1 MNGYEYLL
9 ERNRLMFKLE
19 EDLAHLRDLPSAER
33 QEKTARLQGA
43 FDIRLAEL
51 YAKVAN
57 EFPGER
63 RKKARPWPTRVRW
76 PARCRQSAP
85 TAVQGT
91 RETH

>member
-19 EDLAHLRDLPSAER
+19 EDLAALRDLPLAER

-51 YAKVAN
+51 YARVAN
-57 EFPGER
+57 EYPGER
-63 RKKARPWPTRVRW
+63 RKKARPLADPR
-76 PARCRQSAP
+76 
-85 TAVQGT
+85 
-91 RETH
+91 

>member
-19 EDLAHLRDLPSAER
+19 DDLGRLRDLPPVER

-43 FDIRLAEL
+43 FDIWLSEL

-57 EFPGER
+57 EYPGER
-63 RKKARPWPTRVRW
+63 RKKARPLADPR
-76 PARCRQSAP
+76 
-85 TAVQGT
+85 
-91 RETH
+91 